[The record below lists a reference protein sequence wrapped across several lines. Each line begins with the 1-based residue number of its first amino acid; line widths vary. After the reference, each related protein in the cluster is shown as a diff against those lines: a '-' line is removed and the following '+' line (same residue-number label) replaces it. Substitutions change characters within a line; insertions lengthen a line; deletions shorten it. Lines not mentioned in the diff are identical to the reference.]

1 MRLSRRRLAAA
12 PQDEGGLGRFLIL
25 GMLRSNRLAGRCFL
39 APSLILALGAPVSP
53 VFANDTTAEL
63 ASGGLEFVRN
73 PDVEIRAEQL
83 FVSTKQVR
91 VTYHFFNT
99 TDKPVTNL
107 VAFPMPDITVDNPDW
122 NVVVPTEDPVN
133 FLAFSTQANGQP
145 VTTQVEQKALAM
157 GVDRTAM
164 LQQLG
169 LPLAPQLKA
178 TYDALDALPKDKW
191 QQLIDLGMAETYE
204 YGTTADG
211 KMTTHLEPRWTLT
224 TTYYWQQTFPPKQD
238 HVIEHQYK
246 PSVGTSAGTQVGYR
260 PAKEDPQFAAD
271 LKKQLDR
278 YTSKY
283 CMDASF
289 VAAAAAGQQKA
300 KQSGKDTLL
309 GEKRIDY
316 ILKTGANWDGP
327 IKDFTLTVD
336 KADPDALLSFCGT
349 GVKKLS
355 PTQFQVHY
363 TDYDP
368 TRDLAILILTTNTA
382 QQ

>member
-1 MRLSRRRLAAA
+1 LTNRLPAPRPLRTSGAGGAQARAGIIAAILAAIA
-12 PQDEGGLGRFLIL
+12 IP
-25 GMLRSNRLAGRCFL
+25 A
-39 APSLILALGAPVSP
+39 
-53 VFANDTTAEL
+53 FANDTTAEL
-63 ASGGLEFVRN
+63 AAGGLEFVRN
-73 PDVEIRAEQL
+73 PDVEMRSEQL
-83 FVSTKQVR
+83 FISPQQIR

-99 TDKPVTNL
+99 TDQAVTNL
-107 VAFPMPDITVDNPDW
+107 VAFPLPDITVDNPDW
-122 NVVVPTEDPVN
+122 NVAVPTEDPVN

-145 VTTQVEQKALAM
+145 LTTQVEQKVFAL
-157 GVDRTAM
+157 GVDRTE
-164 LQQLG
+164 LLKSLG

-178 TYDALDALPKDKW
+178 TYNALDALPKDKW

-211 KMTTHLEPRWTLT
+211 KMTTHLEPRWTLK
-224 TTYYWQQTFPPKQD
+224 TTYYWQQTFPAKQEL
-238 HVIEHQYK
+238 VIEHQYK
-246 PSVGTSAGTQVGYR
+246 PSVGASAGTEVGV
-260 PAKEDPQFAAD
+260 PSAKNDPQFAAD
-271 LKKQLDR
+271 LKKQLDS
-278 YTSKY
+278 YTAKY

-336 KADPDALLSFCGT
+336 KGEPDALLSFCGT

-363 TDYDP
+363 SDYDP
-368 TRDLAILILTTNTA
+368 SNDLAVLILTTNTA
-382 QQ
+382 Q

>member
-1 MRLSRRRLAAA
+1 MIATVWRSTRPRVAWAGVLLGAGLALAA
-12 PQDEGGLGRFLIL
+12 P
-25 GMLRSNRLAGRCFL
+25 
-39 APSLILALGAPVSP
+39 AL
-53 VFANDTTAEL
+53 ANDTTAEL
-63 ASGGLEFVRN
+63 AAGGLEFVRN
-73 PDVEIRAEQL
+73 PDVEMRSEQL
-83 FVSTKQVR
+83 FISPQQVR

-99 TDKPVTNL
+99 TDQAVTNL
-107 VAFPMPDITVDNPDW
+107 VAFPLPDITVDNPDW
-122 NVVVPTEDPVN
+122 NVVVPTDDPVN

-145 VTTQVEQKALAM
+145 VTTQVEQRVSAM
-157 GVDRTAM
+157 GVDRTEL
-164 LQQLG
+164 LQSLG

-178 TYDALDALPKDKW
+178 TYEALDALPKDKW

-204 YGTTADG
+204 YGTTPDG
-211 KMTTHLEPRWTLT
+211 KMTTHLEPRWTLRS
-224 TTYYWQQTFPPKQD
+224 TYYWRQTFPPKQEL
-238 HVIEHQYK
+238 VIEHQYK
-246 PSVGTSAGTQVGYR
+246 PSVGASVGTEVGA
-260 PAKEDPQFAAD
+260 PPVKNDPQFAAD
-271 LKKQLDR
+271 LKKQLDA
-278 YTSKY
+278 YTAKY

-289 VAAAAAGQQKA
+289 IAAAAAAQQKA

-336 KADPDALLSFCGT
+336 KVEPNALLSFCGT

-368 TRDLAILILTTNTA
+368 ASDLAILILTTNTA

>member
-1 MRLSRRRLAAA
+1 MPMRPSRRRLIAA
-12 PQDEGGLGRFLIL
+12 PPDEPGLGRFRRRLEGRNFLSPRL
-25 GMLRSNRLAGRCFL
+25 GLVPAFAALA
-39 APSLILALGAPVSP
+39 SP
-53 VFANDTTAEL
+53 AFANDSTAEL
-63 ASGGLEFVRN
+63 AAGGLEFVRN
-73 PDVEIRAEQL
+73 ENIEMRSEQL
-83 FVSTKQVR
+83 SISPRQVR

-99 TDKPVTNL
+99 TDQPVTNL
-107 VAFPMPDITVDNPDW
+107 VAFPLPDITVDNPDW

-133 FLAFSTQANGQP
+133 FLAFTTQANGQP
-145 VTTQVEQKALAM
+145 VTTQVEQKASAM
-157 GVDRTAM
+157 GVDRTE
-164 LQQLG
+164 LLKSLG

-204 YGTTADG
+204 YGTTPDG
-211 KMTTHLEPRWTLT
+211 KMTTHLEPRWTLH
-224 TTYYWQQTFPPKQD
+224 TTYYWQQTFPPKQEL
-238 HVIEHQYK
+238 VIEHQYK
-246 PSVGTSAGTQVGYR
+246 PSVGGSVGTQVGAP
-260 PAKEDPQFAAD
+260 PAKNDPQFAAE
-271 LKKQLDR
+271 LKKQLDS
-278 YTSKY
+278 YTAKY

-336 KADPDALLSFCGT
+336 KGDANNLISFCGT

-368 TRDLAILILTTNTA
+368 TSDLAILILTTNTA

>member
-1 MRLSRRRLAAA
+1 MRSLAAA
-12 PQDEGGLGRFLIL
+12 TLI
-25 GMLRSNRLAGRCFL
+25 GVLAG
-39 APSLILALGAPVSP
+39 APAL
-53 VFANDTTAEL
+53 ANDTTAEL

-73 PDVEIRAEQL
+73 PIVEMRSEQL
-83 FVSTKQVR
+83 FVSTGQIR

-99 TDKPVTNL
+99 SDQPVTNL

-145 VTTQVEQKALAM
+145 VTTQVEQKASAM

-238 HVIEHQYK
+238 LVIEHQYK
-246 PSVGTSAGTQVGYR
+246 PSVGASVGTQVGT
-260 PAKEDPQFAAD
+260 PASTDPQFAKDDKA
-271 LKKQLDR
+271 QR
-278 YTSKY
+278 AAYAAKY

-289 VAAAAAGQQKA
+289 IAAAAKASQAA
-300 KQSGKDTLL
+300 KQINKDTLL

-336 KADPDALLSFCGT
+336 KGDPNNLLSFCGT

-368 TRDLAILILTTNTA
+368 TTDLAVLILTTNTA
-382 QQ
+382 Q